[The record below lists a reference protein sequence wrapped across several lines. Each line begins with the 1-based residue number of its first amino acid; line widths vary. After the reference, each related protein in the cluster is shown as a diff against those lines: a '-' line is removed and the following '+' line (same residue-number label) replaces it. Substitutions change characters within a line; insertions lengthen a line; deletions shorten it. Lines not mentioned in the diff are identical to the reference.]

1 LSNPIHTTYGATMVE
16 SLKRR
21 PLAGRLVC
29 LAGYAMIASAI
40 FCSPATSSLPGTSL
54 GTYNVTGTLQ
64 GNTCGAGLAAPN
76 PWTFT
81 AQMSEDGTVFYWL
94 LTSSGSEASGTLT
107 SSTAA
112 TITSIQTANVDAPD
126 AGLEGPCNLQSTT
139 TIDLTLATGS
149 PPATFAGTIS
159 YTFAAA
165 TGVSSTNDCTDQLS
179 ASGGTYDTL
188 PCTASY
194 VLAGTHQ

>member
-1 LSNPIHTTYGATMVE
+1 M
-16 SLKRR
+16 
-21 PLAGRLVC
+21 
-29 LAGYAMIASAI
+29 

-64 GNTCGAGLAAPN
+64 GNTCGAGLGALN

-94 LTSSGSEASGTLT
+94 PSSTGIEASGTLT

-112 TITSIQTANVDAPD
+112 TITSIQTQNVDAPD
-126 AGLEGPCNLQSTT
+126 VGLEGPCNLQNTT
-139 TIDLTLATGS
+139 TIALTLATGS
-149 PPATFAGTIS
+149 PPPTFAGTMSI
-159 YTFAAA
+159 TFAAA

-179 ASGGTYDTL
+179 SSGGTYDTL

-194 VLAGTHQ
+194 VLAGALQ

>member
-1 LSNPIHTTYGATMVE
+1 
-16 SLKRR
+16 
-21 PLAGRLVC
+21 
-29 LAGYAMIASAI
+29 
-40 FCSPATSSLPGTSL
+40 
-54 GTYNVTGTLQ
+54 
-64 GNTCGAGLAAPN
+64 
-76 PWTFT
+76 
-81 AQMSEDGTVFYWL
+81 MSEDGTVFYWL
-94 LTSSGSEASGTLT
+94 LSSSVSSSESEASGTLT
-107 SSTAA
+107 SSTEA

-126 AGLEGPCNLQSTT
+126 VGLEGPCNLQNTT
-139 TIDLTLATGS
+139 TINLTLATGS

-179 ASGGTYDTL
+179 ASGGMYDTL

>member
-1 LSNPIHTTYGATMVE
+1 MIHQLIEGRSVLRRGAAVALT
-16 SLKRR
+16 
-21 PLAGRLVC
+21 ATALVSC
-29 LAGYAMIASAI
+29 SASG
-40 FCSPATSSLPGTSL
+40 SSLPGTSL

-64 GNTCGAGLAAPN
+64 SNTCGTGLGAPS

-81 AQMSEDGTVFYWL
+81 LQMSEEATTLYLQMADGSQL
-94 LTSSGSEASGTLT
+94 SGPM
-107 SSTAA
+107 SSTTQA
-112 TITSIQTANVDAPD
+112 SIISTQTANVDAPD

-139 TIDLTLATGS
+139 EINLALATSS
-149 PPATFAGTIS
+149 PPATFAGTIT

-194 VLAGTHQ
+194 SVAGALQ